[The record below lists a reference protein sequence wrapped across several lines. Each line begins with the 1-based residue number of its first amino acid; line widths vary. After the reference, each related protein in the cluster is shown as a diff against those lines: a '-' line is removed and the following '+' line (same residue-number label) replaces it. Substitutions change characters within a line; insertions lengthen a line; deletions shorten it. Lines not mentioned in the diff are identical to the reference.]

1 MIDKNLIETLVKERL
16 EERQFIVGISVS
28 ESNRIDII
36 IDGYDGLSI
45 DDCIAVSR
53 NVEHNLDREIED
65 FSLQV
70 SSPGLTEK
78 FKVTAQ
84 YLKYKNKPVVV
95 ITQNDEEL
103 QGIILEA
110 DATGFV
116 LETSAMEKPEGSKK
130 KILVVKEHSFK
141 YEEIKSAKAVILFK

>member
-1 MIDKNLIETLVKERL
+1 MVDKILIETLVKEKL

-36 IDGYDGLSI
+36 IDGYDGLTI

-53 NVEHNLDREIED
+53 HVEHNLDRDAED

-78 FKVTAQ
+78 FKVSEQ
-84 YLKYKNKPVVV
+84 YLKYRSKPVLVV
-95 ITQNDEEL
+95 TQNDEEFK
-103 QGIILEA
+103 GIILRA
-110 DATGFV
+110 DNNGFV
-116 LETSAMEKPEGSKK
+116 LETSVMEKPEGSKK
-130 KILVVKEHSFK
+130 MILVVKEHNFK
-141 YEEIKSAKAVILFK
+141 YEEIKSAKAVISFK

>member
-1 MIDKNLIETLVKERL
+1 MVDKILIETLVKERL

-36 IDGYDGLSI
+36 IDGYDGLTI

-53 NVEHNLDREIED
+53 HVEHNLDREAED

-78 FKVTAQ
+78 FKVSEQ
-84 YLKYKNKPVVV
+84 YLKYRNKPVMVV
-95 ITQNDEEL
+95 TQNDEEL
-103 QGIILEA
+103 QGVILRA
-110 DATGFV
+110 DNNGFV
-116 LETSAMEKPEGSKK
+116 LETSVMEKHEGSKK
-130 KILVVKEHSFK
+130 KILVVKEHNFK
-141 YEEIKSAKAVILFK
+141 YEEIKSAKAVISFK

>member
-1 MIDKNLIETLVKERL
+1 MVEKILIETLVKERL

-36 IDGYDGLSI
+36 IDGYDGLTI

-53 NVEHNLDREIED
+53 HVEHNLDREAED

-78 FKVTAQ
+78 FKVTEQ
-84 YLKYKNKPVVV
+84 YIKYIGKPILVV
-95 ITQNDEEL
+95 TQNDEEL
-103 QGIILEA
+103 QGVILRA
-110 DATGFV
+110 DNNGFV
-116 LETSAMEKPEGSKK
+116 LETSVMEKPEGSKK
-130 KILVVKEHSFK
+130 KILVVKEHNFK
-141 YEEIKSAKAVILFK
+141 YEEIKSAKAVISFK

>member
-1 MIDKNLIETLVKERL
+1 MVDRILIETLVKERL

-36 IDGYDGLSI
+36 IDGYDGLTI

-53 NVEHNLDREIED
+53 HVEHNLDRETED

-78 FKVTAQ
+78 FKVSEQ
-84 YLKYKNKPVVV
+84 YLKYRSKPVLVV
-95 ITQNDEEL
+95 TQNDEEL
-103 QGIILEA
+103 QGVILRA
-110 DATGFV
+110 DNNGFV
-116 LETSAMEKPEGSKK
+116 LETSVMEKPEGSKK
-130 KILVVKEHSFK
+130 KFLVVKEHNFK
-141 YEEIKSAKAVILFK
+141 YEEIKSAKAVISVK